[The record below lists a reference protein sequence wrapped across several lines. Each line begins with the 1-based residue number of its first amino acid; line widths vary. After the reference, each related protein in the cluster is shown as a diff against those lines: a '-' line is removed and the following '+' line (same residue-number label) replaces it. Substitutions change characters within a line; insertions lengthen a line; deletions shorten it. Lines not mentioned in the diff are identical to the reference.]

1 MKLIKSLVAVSIMAL
16 LVLSSCTLEEPAV
29 KSSADVQL
37 NDATTQLF
45 ARYVAL
51 GNSLTAGYQ
60 SAALTEKFQKQSYV
74 KHIAD
79 QAGVGASFNQPL
91 IAYPGLGSYTADGAG
106 IMELQGFDAS
116 GNPVINPV
124 PYAATSFNP
133 AMPYASTDIMNLQ
146 APYSNLGIPG
156 IVLADLDSAITA
168 TNSYSH
174 SGLID
179 PILRNPA
186 FGNTNPIQQA
196 LMLQPTFVSVWIGN
210 NDVLGYATSGGTS
223 PAAPTDATVFQLL
236 YTNMLNKVTS
246 GGQGAKAVVANIPD
260 VTSVPFFT
268 TIGPKIAASLIAGS
282 VPYPL
287 AYQKSTDALTTGPAT
302 GQATTD
308 DLLAGNVLITLVA
321 SPYASLI
328 GQPTGAWYRYV
339 AGKAGIPVSVLL
351 STMPAVDT
359 TQAFGLDPRNPMP
372 NALVLDP
379 DEIAIAQQATADFN
393 AAIAAVADQF
403 GAPVVDANAFM
414 KELAGGYKVAG
425 VEFNASYITGG
436 AFSLDGVHP
445 NNIGYALLS
454 NKFID
459 AINGKYG
466 TNIPRVDIMKYMQDL
481 QTASLSKVSQNVNIN
496 AFARVPE
503 LFGGKIIQ

>member
-1 MKLIKSLVAVSIMAL
+1 MKLINSLIAVGIMAL
-16 LVLSSCTLEEPAV
+16 LVLSGCTLEEPAV

-37 NDATTQLF
+37 NEATTQMF
-45 ARYVAL
+45 GQYVAL

-60 SAALTEKFQKQSYV
+60 SGALTEKYQKNSFV
-74 KHIAD
+74 KQIAN
-79 QAGVGASFNQPL
+79 QAGVGATFAQPL

-106 IMELQGFDAS
+106 IMELQGFDAT

-133 AMPYASTDIMNLQ
+133 AMPYTSTDIMSYA
-146 APYSNLGIPG
+146 APYNNLGIPG
-156 IVLADLDSAITA
+156 IVLGDLDSAVTA
-168 TNSYSH
+168 AESYSH
-174 SGLID
+174 SGLVD

-223 PAAPTDATVFQLL
+223 PAAPTDAAIFQLL

-260 VTSVPFFT
+260 VTSIPFFT
-268 TIGPKIAASLIAGS
+268 TIGPKIAASLLANNI
-282 VPYPL
+282 PYPVAYEKTTDNL
-287 AYQKSTDALTTGPAT
+287 ATGVAT

-308 DLLAGNVLITLVA
+308 DLLAGNTLVTLVA
-321 SPYASLI
+321 SSYAGLI

-359 TQAFGLDPRNPMP
+359 TQAFGLDPRNPLP

-379 DEIAIAQQATADFN
+379 DEIAIAQQATSDFN
-393 AAIAAVADQF
+393 TAIASVAGQF
-403 GAPVVDANAFM
+403 DVPVVDMNAFM
-414 KELAGGYKVAG
+414 KDLADGYTVAG
-425 VEFNASYITGG
+425 VDFNASYITGG
-436 AFSLDGVHP
+436 VFSLDGVHP
-445 NNIGYALLS
+445 NNVGYALVA
-454 NKFID
+454 NQFID
-459 AINGKYG
+459 VINAKYS
-466 TNIPRVDIMKYMQDL
+466 TNMPRVDVMKFMKDL
-481 QTASLSKVSQNVNIN
+481 QTASMSKRAVNKTN
-496 AFARVPE
+496 AFARIPE
-503 LFGGKIIQ
+503 LFGGKILR

>member
-1 MKLIKSLVAVSIMAL
+1 MKLIKSLIAISIMAL
-16 LVLSSCTLEEPAV
+16 LVLSGCTLEEPAV

-45 ARYVAL
+45 ARYVSL

-60 SAALTEKFQKQSYV
+60 SGALTEKFQKQSFV
-74 KHIAD
+74 KQIAN
-79 QAGVGASFNQPL
+79 QAGVGENFVQPL
-91 IAYPGLGSYTADGAG
+91 IAYPGLGSYTSVGAG
-106 IMELQGFDAS
+106 IMELQGFDAT

-133 AMPYASTDIMNLQ
+133 AMPYTSTDIMNYA
-146 APYSNLGIPG
+146 APYNNLGIPG

-168 TNSYSH
+168 TDSYSH
-174 SGLID
+174 SGLVD

-210 NDVLGYATSGGTS
+210 NDVLGYATSGGTN
-223 PAAPTDATVFQLL
+223 PTAPTDATVFQML

-246 GGQGAKAVVANIPD
+246 SGQGAKAVVANIPD

-268 TIGPKIAASLIAGS
+268 TIGPKIAASLLANSI
-282 VPYPL
+282 PYPV
-287 AYQKSTDALTTGPAT
+287 AYEKSTDNLATGGAT

-321 SPYASLI
+321 SPYAGLI

-339 AGKAGIPVSVLL
+339 AGKAGIPVSALL
-351 STMPAVDT
+351 ATMPAVDT
-359 TQAFGLDPRNPMP
+359 TQAFGLHPQNPIP

-379 DEIAIAQQATADFN
+379 DEIAIAQQATSDFN
-393 AAIAAVADQF
+393 TAIAAVAGQF
-403 GAPVVDANAFM
+403 DAPVVDINAFM
-414 KELAGGYKVAG
+414 KDLADGYKVSG
-425 VEFNASYITGG
+425 LDFDASYLTGG
-436 AFSLDGVHP
+436 TFSLDGVHP
-445 NNIGYALLS
+445 NNIGYALIA
-454 NKFID
+454 NQFID
-459 AINGKYG
+459 AINGKYN
-466 TNIPRVDIMKYMQDL
+466 TNIPHVDVMKYMKEL
-481 QTASLSKVSQNVNIN
+481 QTANMGKRAVNKTN
-496 AFARVPE
+496 AFARIPE
-503 LFGGKIIQ
+503 LFGGEITR